1 MSAAAKQETIWREVA
16 RVVFPEVDLEA
27 LPLYLDTS
35 HDLEAVAAVG
45 AEEEARWTRG
55 MAMPGTAVT
64 SSFSSGHHDYVSS
77 RRSVTVPAGERVSF
91 ATYFNAFPASYW
103 RRWSVVTGVRLDIEL
118 RGDATVLVY
127 RSNARGIRQMVE
139 LSRPSAADPAVGDG
153 TVEGTTKVTFDLPI
167 APFGDGGW
175 YWFDLAAGHHSADLV
190 SASWSVSVP
199 SDRAQVEP
207 GTVSLGITTMNRE
220 QFCVDTL
227 RTLADDPD
235 VRKLIDRVYVIDQG
249 GDTLRHTDGFEQVA
263 ADLGDQL
270 QLIVQ
275 DNLGG
280 SGGFSRGMAETL
292 DAGTS
297 RYLLILDDDVNV
309 ETEGIRRSVAFAEL
323 TRRPTLVGGH
333 MFNMYDRPTMHAFG
347 EQVRLHDFTWG
358 PIDRRPPVNFALSNL
373 RSRPWM
379 HRRMDVNYNG
389 WWMCLIPT
397 AVIAE
402 IGLSIPA
409 FLKWDDAEFCLRAG
423 EAGYPTVSMPGVAV
437 WHVPW
442 TDKDDSVD
450 WQAYLHQHNR
460 LVTALLHGPAEKP
473 SRVLLDSIGIDLMH
487 TSAMQYYATTLR
499 LQALEDVLSGPA
511 HLHDRLRTVLPWTRG
526 QRASFDDARIETD
539 PDAFPSPRGLG
550 RTPLPMQGKRPGPKK
565 LVPWLVSTAVRQ
577 TLLKPKSS
585 AAEAPQAH
593 IAKMD
598 ANWWRLAQVDSAVVS
613 NADGSGASWHRRDRA
628 TFRALMKRSLV
639 LHRRLYRE
647 WPRLAAEYR
656 SAMPEFTSPEAWKR
670 TFEGPPS
677 EQERSTP

>member
-1 MSAAAKQETIWREVA
+1 VSAVDPQEAVWREVA
-16 RVVFPEVDLEA
+16 RVVFPEIDLEA

-35 HDLEAVAAVG
+35 PDLEAVAAVG

-64 SSFSSGHHDYVSS
+64 KFFGSGHHDYVTS

-103 RRWSVVTGVRLDIEL
+103 RRWSVATGVRLDVEF
-118 RGDATVLVY
+118 RGEATVLVY

-139 LSRPSAADPAVGDG
+139 LSRGSRTEDGLDDTSGD
-153 TVEGTTKVTFDLPI
+153 GTTKVTFDLPI

-175 YWFDLAAGHHSADLV
+175 YWFDLAAGHKPADLV

-199 SDRAQVEP
+199 PERAQNTP
-207 GTVSLGITTMNRE
+207 GTISVGITTMNRE
-220 QFCVDTL
+220 QFCVGTL
-227 RTLADDPD
+227 RTLADEPD
-235 VRKLIDRVYVIDQG
+235 VRALIDRVYVVDQG
-249 GDTLRHTDGFEQVA
+249 GDTLRHTDGFKQVA
-263 ADLGDQL
+263 ADLGEQL
-270 QLIVQ
+270 EVIVQ

-292 DAGTS
+292 AAGTS
-297 RYLLILDDDVNV
+297 KYLLILDDDVNV

-347 EQVRLHDFTWG
+347 ERVRLHNFTWG
-358 PIDRRPPVNFALSNL
+358 PVDRRPPVNFALSNL
-373 RSRPWM
+373 RSRPWL

-460 LVTALLHGPAEKP
+460 LVTALLHGPADKP
-473 SRVLLDSIGIDLMH
+473 TSVLLDSMVVDLMH
-487 TSAMQYYATTLR
+487 SSAMQYYAATLR
-499 LQALEDVLSGPA
+499 LQALEDVLSGPS
-511 HLHDRLRTVLPWTRG
+511 HLHARLRTVLPWTRG
-526 QRASFDDARIETD
+526 QRANFDDARIETD
-539 PDAFPSPRGLG
+539 PDAFPAPRGLG
-550 RTPLPMQGKRPGPKK
+550 RTPLPMQGKRPGVKK
-565 LVPWLVSTAVRQ
+565 LVPWLVNTAVRQ
-577 TLLKPKSS
+577 TLLKPKGS
-585 AAEAPQAH
+585 ATEAPQAY

-613 NADGSGASWHRRDRA
+613 NADGSGASWHRRDRE
-628 TFRALMKRSLV
+628 TFRALMTRSV
-639 LHRRLYRE
+639 RLHRRLSRE
-647 WPRLAAEYR
+647 WPQLAAQYR
-656 SAMPEFTSPEAWKR
+656 SAMPEFTSPETWKR
-670 TFEGPPS
+670 TFEGAPPDQS
-677 EQERSTP
+677 SDTP

>member
-1 MSAAAKQETIWREVA
+1 VSNPVPQEPAWREVA

-27 LPLYLDTS
+27 LPLYLDAS

-64 SSFSSGHHDYVSS
+64 TSFGAGHHDYVSS
-77 RRSVTVPAGERVSF
+77 RRSVRIPSGERVSF

-103 RRWSVVTGVRLDIEL
+103 RRWTVVTGVRLDVEF

-139 LSRPSAADPAVGDG
+139 LSRGPA
-153 TVEGTTKVTFDLPI
+153 VEGTGGQRTGEPSTKVSFDLPI

-175 YWFDLAAGHHSADLV
+175 YWFDLAAGHNDADLV

-199 SDRAQVEP
+199 AGRAQVEP

-220 QFCVDTL
+220 KFCVDTL
-227 RTLADDPD
+227 CTLAADAD
-235 VRKLIDRVYVIDQG
+235 VRKLIDRIYVIDQG

-270 QLIVQ
+270 KLIAQ

-292 DAGTS
+292 DAGMS

-397 AVIAE
+397 SVIAE
-402 IGLSIPA
+402 IGLAIPA

-423 EAGYPTVSMPGVAV
+423 EKGYPTVSMPGVAV

-460 LVTALLHGPAEKP
+460 LVTALLHGPADNP
-473 SRVLLDSIGIDLMH
+473 SRVLLDSMAIDLMH

-526 QRASFDDARIETD
+526 QRANFDDARIETD
-539 PDAFPSPRGLG
+539 PDAFPAARGLG
-550 RTPLPMQGKRPGPKK
+550 RTPLPMQGKRPGLAK
-565 LVPWLVSTAVRQ
+565 LGPWLVNTAWRQ
-577 TLLKPKSS
+577 TLAKPKSS
-585 AAEAPQAH
+585 AAEAPQAY

-613 NADGSGASWHRRDRA
+613 NADGSGASWYRRDRD
-628 TFRALMKRSLV
+628 TFRALMRRSV
-639 LHRRLYRE
+639 KLHRRLSRE
-647 WPRLAAEYR
+647 WPRLCAEYR
-656 SAMPEFTSPEAWKR
+656 SAMPEFTSEQAWKR
-670 TFEGPPS
+670 TFEGPS
-677 EQERSTP
+677 SDQERSTP